1 MLSKE
6 HDHLMNGAERS
17 DSFSWNP
24 HKMLGI
30 PLQCSVF
37 VCKHAGSL
45 SKANSARAE
54 YLFQPDKNNSGADL
68 GDRTIQ
74 CGRKSDAMKLW
85 LAWKLRGDEGFAK
98 CIDRSFHLAKFVQLE
113 VENSDGKFILVQPA
127 QCSNIGFWYVPPR
140 LRPFDR
146 NTATKEDW
154 AELGYVAPKIKDA
167 MQGAGDAMIGF
178 QPIASMGY
186 VNFFRLVLPNPRHIT
201 EMDLRAMLDRMDVYG
216 QEF

>member
-98 CIDRSFHLAKFVQLE
+98 CIDRSFHLAKFVQLKLKTQT
-113 VENSDGKFILVQPA
+113 ENSSW
-127 QCSNIGFWYVPPR
+127 SNRRNAPTSDSGTSPR
-140 LRPFDR
+140 ACAHS
-146 NTATKEDW
+146 TATLQQKKT
-154 AELGYVAPKIKDA
+154 GP
-167 MQGAGDAMIGF
+167 
-178 QPIASMGY
+178 
-186 VNFFRLVLPNPRHIT
+186 NLVT
-201 EMDLRAMLDRMDVYG
+201 LRQR
-216 QEF
+216 

>member
-1 MLSKE
+1 MESAQNAR
-6 HDHLMNGAERS
+6 H
-17 DSFSWNP
+17 SFA
-24 HKMLGI
+24 MLGVRV
-30 PLQCSVF
+30 Q
-37 VCKHAGSL
+37 ARRSL

-127 QCSNIGFWYVPPR
+127 NAPTSDSGTSPR
-140 LRPFDR
+140 ACAHS
-146 NTATKEDW
+146 TATLQQKKT
-154 AELGYVAPKIKDA
+154 GP
-167 MQGAGDAMIGF
+167 
-178 QPIASMGY
+178 
-186 VNFFRLVLPNPRHIT
+186 NLVT
-201 EMDLRAMLDRMDVYG
+201 LRQR
-216 QEF
+216 